1 MSKLLSADFSRLWKS
16 KVFWFSVAAMFI
28 ISIVNILN
36 SARVYQSLAA
46 DGFFKP
52 LEYFYFQFAPYIA
65 AIMGLFI
72 SLFLGTEHSDGT
84 LRNKLIVGHSR
95 TNVFLANF
103 IVCLVGCLAITAAW
117 LIGGLPGLFLI
128 APFEMGFSGFA
139 VYCLIAIGFTAAFT
153 AIFVWVATSSTN
165 KALTV
170 VFTIILFAVMVMIGS
185 AVYERLSEP
194 EFNSGMA
201 FVDGEFVDLG
211 ETPNP
216 LYISGVFRIV
226 LEWLRDLMPM
236 SQAINMALAP
246 IEHPVRVI
254 IGSIFTSVIITALGV
269 ISFRKKS
276 LK

>member
-1 MSKLLSADFSRLWKS
+1 MRKLLSANFSRLWKS
-16 KVFWFSVAAMFI
+16 KVFWLSTAAMFI

-95 TNVFLANF
+95 TNVFMANF

-128 APFEMGFSGFA
+128 GPFEMGFSGFA
-139 VYCLIAIGFTAAFT
+139 AYCLIAIGFTAAFT

-185 AVYERLSEP
+185 GVYERLSEP

-236 SQAINMALAP
+236 SQAINMALSP
-246 IEHPVRVI
+246 IEHPMRVI
-254 IGSIFTSVIITALGV
+254 IGSALTSVIITALGV
-269 ISFRKKS
+269 VSFRRKA
-276 LK
+276 LR

>member
-1 MSKLLSADFSRLWKS
+1 MRKLLSANFSRLWKS
-16 KVFWFSVAAMFI
+16 KVFWLSTAAMFI

-95 TNVFLANF
+95 TNVFMANF

-128 APFEMGFSGFA
+128 GPFEMGFSGFA
-139 VYCLIAIGFTAAFT
+139 AYCLIAIGFTATFT
-153 AIFVWVATSSTN
+153 AIFVWVATASTN

-185 AVYERLSEP
+185 GVYERLSEP

-201 FVDGEFVDLG
+201 FIDGEFVEMDA
-211 ETPNP
+211 TPNP
-216 LYISGVFRIV
+216 LYISGTLRIIF
-226 LEWLRDLMPM
+226 EWLRDLMPM
-236 SQAINMALAP
+236 SQAINMALSP

-254 IGSIFTSVIITALGV
+254 IGSALTSVIITALGAV
-269 ISFRKKS
+269 SFRRKA

>member
-1 MSKLLSADFSRLWKS
+1 M
-16 KVFWFSVAAMFI
+16 
-28 ISIVNILN
+28 
-36 SARVYQSLAA
+36 AA
-46 DGFFKP
+46 DGYVKP
-52 LEYFYFQFAPYIA
+52 LEYFYFDLAPYIA
-65 AIMGLFI
+65 AIMGLFV

-95 TNVFLANF
+95 TNVFLTNF
-103 IVCLVGCLAITAAW
+103 IVCLAGCLAITAAW

-128 APFEMGFSGFA
+128 GPFEMGFSGFA
-139 VYCLIAIGFTAAFT
+139 VYCLIAIGMTAAFT

-201 FVDGEFVDLG
+201 FIDGEFVEMDA
-211 ETPNP
+211 TPNP
-216 LYISGVFRIV
+216 LYISGTLRIIF
-226 LEWLRDLMPM
+226 EWFRDLMPM

-246 IEHPVRVI
+246 IEHPLRVI
-254 IGSIFTSVIITALGV
+254 TGSIFTSVIITALGV
-269 ISFRKKS
+269 ISFRKKV
-276 LK
+276 LR

>member
-1 MSKLLSADFSRLWKS
+1 MRKLLSANFSRLWKS
-16 KVFWFSVAAMFI
+16 KVFWLSTAAMFI

-36 SARVYQSLAA
+36 SARVYQSLAT

-95 TNVFLANF
+95 TNVFMANF
-103 IVCLVGCLAITAAW
+103 IVCLVGCLAITATW

-128 APFEMGFSGFA
+128 GPFEMGFSGFTA
-139 VYCLIAIGFTAAFT
+139 YCLIAIGFTAAFT

-185 AVYERLSEP
+185 GVYERLSEP

-201 FVDGEFVDLG
+201 FIDGEFVEMDA
-211 ETPNP
+211 TPNP
-216 LYISGVFRIV
+216 LYISGTLRIIF
-226 LEWLRDLMPM
+226 EWLRDLMPM
-236 SQAINMALAP
+236 SQAINMALSP

-254 IGSIFTSVIITALGV
+254 IGSALTSVIITALGV
-269 ISFRKKS
+269 VSFRRKA